1 MNISFGIP
9 NYKIS
14 QNIQN
19 NIPNK
24 TQTKIIDSKLTNNLN
39 KNVYIDR
46 YFDKNNNNLQ
56 FETKKIKF
64 FKEDEEKMANMS
76 LQDKINYKIKL
87 KNENRYTIL

>member
-56 FETKKIKF
+56 FQTKKIKF

>member
-1 MNISFGIP
+1 MDISFGIP

>member
-1 MNISFGIP
+1 MDISFGIP

-39 KNVYIDR
+39 KDVYINR

-56 FETKKIKF
+56 FQTKKIKF

>member
-56 FETKKIKF
+56 FQTKKIKF

-87 KNENRYTIL
+87 KNENRYTIA

>member
-14 QNIQN
+14 QNIHN

>member
-14 QNIQN
+14 QNIKN

-56 FETKKIKF
+56 FQTKKIKF